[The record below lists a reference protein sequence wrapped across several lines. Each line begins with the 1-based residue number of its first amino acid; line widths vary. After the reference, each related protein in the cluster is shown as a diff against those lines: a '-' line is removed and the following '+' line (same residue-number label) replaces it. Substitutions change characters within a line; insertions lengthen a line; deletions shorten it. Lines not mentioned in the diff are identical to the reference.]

1 MEATGVK
8 MSNPSRRTVEI
19 VVNDEV
25 VKVMPCS
32 VSHEEVRGELAA
44 DADSVMT
51 SCIVRIA
58 FDAPVTVNDGDT
70 VSFHLRADE

>member
-8 MSNPSRRTVEI
+8 MSKPTRRTVEI

-51 SCIVRIA
+51 SCVVRIA
-58 FDAPVTVNDGDT
+58 FDEPVQVSDGER